1 MGRSE
6 SVGNYAYNEP
16 GEDNMRNQTVLNSS
30 TSLTAQGLACCW
42 ALLCMFLIA
51 WSAPSAANETAVPDV
66 GWAATLTSG
75 CADCHGVDGLARENL
90 DAPVI
95 AGMPAAHIEEAVYAY
110 KDGARQCRYEPLM
123 CETVLHT
130 SDARIA
136 DLAEHYASQRRGPS
150 NEPYDTALATKG
162 EKIHAEHCGQC
173 HVSPDDP
180 EVADALGIPLHGQ
193 RGVYLRYALQSY
205 KDGRREN
212 LLEAMGEKLNVIG
225 PDDIEALVNYYASY

>member
-1 MGRSE
+1 
-6 SVGNYAYNEP
+6 
-16 GEDNMRNQTVLNSS
+16 MRHQTVLKSS
-30 TSLTAQGLACCW
+30 TSLTAQGRVGCW
-42 ALLCMFLIA
+42 VLLCLPLIA
-51 WSAPSAANETAVPDV
+51 WSSPSAANETTVPDV
-66 GWAATLTSG
+66 GSAAALTSG

-95 AGMPAAHIEEAVYAY
+95 AGMPAAHIEEAIYAY

-130 SDARIA
+130 SDERIA
-136 DLAEHYASQRRGPS
+136 DLAEHYANQRRGPS
-150 NEPYDTALATKG
+150 NEPYDAELAAKG

-180 EVADALGIPLHGQ
+180 EVADALGIPLYGQ

-205 KDGRREN
+205 RDGRREN
-212 LLEAMGEKLNVIG
+212 LLDAMGEKLKLIG